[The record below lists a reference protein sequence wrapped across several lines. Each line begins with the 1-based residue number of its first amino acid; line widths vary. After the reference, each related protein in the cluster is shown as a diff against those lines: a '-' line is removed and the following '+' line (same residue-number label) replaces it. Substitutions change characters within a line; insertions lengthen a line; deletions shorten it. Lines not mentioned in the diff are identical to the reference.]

1 MKFPKLQCNLYYVI
15 LVFFVLFSLSAK
27 ENIVSTAPIS
37 TSFISSP
44 IGSGDDKLLS
54 LTQPSHLSP
63 ISSSLNT
70 GRSSIAAVQ
79 SLTISSSASGN
90 IFCIGDTVTISV
102 SSTASVST
110 YEFYENTSLRLTT
123 TSPTY
128 TFNPFGNTTVSV
140 IANFSGSGN
149 SSETAAIFLEENR
162 IDAGFL
168 LGPSEICEGD
178 RPSSILLSGGTNTS
192 GTTYQWEHST
202 DGNTFTSIP
211 VTNRELVFNTSDPW
225 IPTVTT
231 YYRVVIE
238 SRGCQATTAPLRINV
253 IPKPTLVQT
262 LGPKDSQQFCT
273 GTSISP
279 ISFRFGG
286 SATDLL
292 ISGITAS
299 GLNLTKVS
307 SNTYTITGTPT
318 ADVGIRIQTQSVSN
332 CVESVLNYSIL
343 EIRGG
348 NAPDEIRK
356 GSNTLEATVFEV
368 DGRWYNNT
376 LCQSGSTSTT
386 FYATMNNSL
395 TSVPVYEWKIEPST
409 AGVVDVT
416 TGNVIWNST
425 FSGTVTVSVREV
437 NCSGFSSWLDTPIEI
452 IPNINPAPIPAQ
464 LLEPEAL
471 NLFIGGQYS
480 GQLPECQ
487 TDLSIRETRFFSTTA
502 SSSTDYSNI
511 QWSLT
516 NIVPGLGSIGSP
528 GVINP
533 NTGVLTWSAGFWGRF
548 DVQAVPLNCNG
559 DQGAAVSKNIV
570 IKNQFESTPS
580 INIANGSSVPSCPT
594 VLGQTT
600 DFYSNDDVVWSL
612 DNLNAGT
619 IVATSSRTA
628 TMNWNPNFGGDQV
641 SIVARSVESC
651 DVGES
656 SMSILIPSEARIL
669 TLADNNPILVCQG
682 TNLAPLDFEILGFPD
697 TAIVSGTLPDGVVP
711 YLNFSQSV
719 IDITY
724 RGSSGS
730 VNEEYR
736 FDILGESVT
745 YLTRRINETP
755 DELVQNVVNQI
766 NNSNVN
772 FSASSP
778 ASNTLR
784 ITAKVAGVPLQ
795 GIIYDTNFIDASIN
809 FVSRARKTLTL
820 TGTVTAAP
828 GIYDFKI
835 LSSGGNCLQA
845 ERNVQLIVQGTS
857 SITLAAGAQ
866 QNQAICEGAAI
877 TPIAFDVQYARSAIA
892 TELPSGLQFVFN
904 SSTDQYLLSG
914 TPNMSVTNTTSY
926 TYEIITDSNTSG
938 CLPEATISGVITIY
952 PRTLIQRTSA
962 VGTDNQLLCMSS
974 LTTSSLTPITYQLSG
989 NVINYRIT
997 PPLPNGLVSNRINNT
1012 ITISGVPSITTVSQT
1027 VYNYTIEVNGGG
1039 NCAYDEIQ
1047 GTITMQAVSVSLTSA
1062 SETAHQEGALAVCD
1076 GTPITPII
1084 YSINGTNEVAV
1095 TGLPPGVTGSLNGE
1109 QFIISGT
1116 PNISTSGLTHYNYT
1130 ITASVS
1136 ACLLNLQETGVI
1148 EIIPTPEIISS
1159 IILANDIQHVS
1170 CNGGADGVIQIPTN
1184 SPEFENRFRGGQNAR
1199 AQEALVSYTNNPALG
1214 DVYTLNVNL
1223 NSYRHTVIAS
1233 SFGGSV
1239 QSLEEVVQDLIRT
1252 INSATGSQVV
1262 SVTAT
1267 VENST
1272 SIRLISDVPGTAF
1285 TVFPSIDTT
1294 VIGSNQPTV
1303 TVSTAVTNLSRDFS
1317 FQWTGPNG
1325 FRSTDLSIDQL
1336 SAGVYNLEVFIGACS
1351 TQASFT
1357 IEEPEEISSVIE
1369 LCNGSIKVTP
1379 TGGVGPYIIN
1389 LYNSN
1394 NQLIQTTNTVD
1405 FHLYTG
1411 LISGSDYRIEIF
1423 DSQCAV
1429 AYQKSIFLPFGLSF
1443 DSSIPLVVDDYCN
1456 DTDGDGFIELGGN
1469 SGGNAFSGG
1478 SNQYS
1483 YSWVGGPSNNFR
1495 ATTRDIYNLEPGVY
1509 TVTVTDQNLGCSD
1522 QQSFT
1527 VGSVNRL
1534 VITPTSNTVFNANG
1548 EIDLLCH
1555 GDQTALIEVGVTG
1568 GVGNYSYSWLKNGVS
1583 LVGETSP
1590 SIENIGVG
1598 IYTVVV
1604 RDSPPIG
1611 ISSQLTSCNATY
1623 EFEVVEP
1630 NPIEVNLNSGT
1641 VTKTFCPGDDEVSFK
1656 IQILGGTPPFQV
1668 KLNNGT
1674 VASFSVPNNNTY
1686 TYSKIDPS
1694 KTGTDYTISVEDSN
1708 GCKPT
1713 ATASLTLHY
1722 EAVESI
1728 EFKGTISPIDCASGN
1743 LGSIKLETISSTLSN
1758 PEDVQVE
1765 WISAYGHFY
1774 HTWESKKGVLDGIE
1788 NGGNYQA
1795 IVTYK
1800 GCELFN
1806 QIFKVE
1812 DKNQGLFFNEINVD
1826 AGGCNGELGRISID
1840 IQGGVP
1846 PYSIDWEQYRLDTT
1860 ATVVNTDEDT
1870 ETVTITT
1877 SLAWVKLPQYKNNAA
1892 ISGLA
1897 QGTYR
1902 AVVKDSS
1909 TNINSETCNSVI
1921 VSDNINIGTT
1931 VFEIYSVELFDV
1943 SSCNSTETNAEIKF
1957 SLFNTLPYP
1966 ANFQYEHEI
1975 LLDNKDPGTNLIRL
1989 NENVYKIIGVGEG
2002 SHTLQVKTGTTTHVL
2017 GEYADCTIVYE
2028 FTVEEQLPI
2037 RFIGQTVFDLDPCLD
2052 NNQILFDNSQISGG
2066 VPYDFGS
2073 ELTYDLNWTFTP
2085 AEDTENA
2092 NSNTQTFVGN
2102 RINNI
2107 QPGNYELII
2116 SDRLGCE
2123 SNPINFSVNASERT
2137 IPFTVTGNLQ
2147 SNSNNGEQNEL
2158 VKVLSPN
2165 CSNQTD
2171 GQIGIRIEGG
2181 LRPYKIE
2188 WFQEKIGQSENSTS
2202 VSYMPLLDFSNATYL
2217 YNLAPGV
2224 YRLKITSQN
2233 TSCDSPVNSS
2243 MYSYYEEDFIV
2254 PKNDELYIVEGP
2266 YIDENLC
2273 QSKPGKLLIEVFD
2286 NQSGELNF
2294 YYNNELI
2301 TSESQNGSNG
2311 NKLYTL
2317 FIDNPILNADLVV
2330 TNNAGCQV
2338 TKNIVI
2344 SEIGNPQFSYTT
2356 PNKEA
2361 ENIILAKEEVTFTN
2375 RSEPPYYSSEWNF
2388 GDGTDNLLVE
2398 TIGLVT
2404 PVRHTYG
2411 IAGTYFVTLRNYS
2424 SLGCYKE
2431 YSEQIVIGRGYN
2443 IIAPNAFT
2451 PNGDL
2456 INDLYRVLFSGFQTV
2471 TFKVYNQNGD
2481 LLHSETVEQ
2490 LIQQPDTPLQ
2500 LNGWDG
2506 QNETGSSF
2514 YTYHFSG
2521 TLITDQTEVTKT
2533 GNFVLIR

>member
-63 ISSSLNT
+63 ISSSLNS

-110 YEFYENTSLRLTT
+110 YEFYENTSLKLTT

-128 TFNPFGNTTVSV
+128 TFNPIGNTTVSV

-162 IDAGFL
+162 IDTGFL

-178 RPSSILLSGGTNTS
+178 RPSSILLSGGTNTL

-231 YYRVVIE
+231 YYRVVIQ
-238 SRGCQATTAPLRINV
+238 SRGCQATTAPLKLNV

-262 LGPKDSQQFCT
+262 LGPKDSQQFCA

-332 CVESVLNYSIL
+332 CIESVLYYAIT
-343 EIRGG
+343 EINGG
-348 NAPDEIRK
+348 NAPYQIRK
-356 GSNTLEATVFEV
+356 GSDTLEATVFEAG
-368 DGRWYNNT
+368 GRWYNNALFQKDLT
-376 LCQSGSTSTT
+376 NTT
-386 FYATMNNSL
+386 FYATTTYTL
-395 TSVPVYEWKIEPST
+395 SVSPFYEWKIDPLT
-409 AGVVDVT
+409 AGVVDAT
-416 TGNVIWNST
+416 TGNVVWNT
-425 FSGTVTVSVREV
+425 NFSGTVTVSVRETT
-437 NCSGFSSWLDTPIEI
+437 CSGSSNWLDTPIVI
-452 IPNINPAPIPAQ
+452 IPDTSSTSSSV
-464 LLEPEAL
+464 LLEPEVL
-471 NLFIGGQYS
+471 DLFIGGQNS

-487 TDLSIRETRFFSTTA
+487 TDLSIKETGFFTTTA
-502 SSSTDYSNI
+502 SGNADYSEI

-516 NIVPGLGSIGSP
+516 NIVPGIGSVQSP
-528 GVINP
+528 GVINSK
-533 NTGVLTWSAGFWGRF
+533 TGVLTWAAGFWGRF
-548 DVQAVPLNCNG
+548 DVQAVPLYRNG
-559 DQGAAVSKNIV
+559 GQGTAVSKNV
-570 IKNQFESTPS
+570 IIKEQIESTPS
-580 INIANGSSVPSCPT
+580 IYIANGSSVPSCPT

-600 DFYSNDDVVWSL
+600 DFYSNDEVVWSL
-612 DNLNAGT
+612 DNTNAGT
-619 IVATSSRTA
+619 IVETSSRTA
-628 TMNWNPNFGGDQV
+628 TMYWNPNFGGSQV
-641 SIVARSVESC
+641 RIIARSAASC

-656 SMSILIPSEARIL
+656 SMLIFIPSEASIL
-669 TLADNNPILVCQG
+669 TSVVNPIIVCQG
-682 TNLAPLDFEILGFPD
+682 TNLAPLEFEVLGFPD
-697 TAIVSGTLPDGVVP
+697 TAVVSGTLPSGI
-711 YLNFSQSV
+711 SV
-719 IDITY
+719 IRNFTQNEIDLIY
-724 RGSSGS
+724 GGSSRIA
-730 VNEEYR
+730 NEEYR
-736 FDILGESVT
+736 FELLGNTVLYT
-745 YLTRRINETP
+745 TTKANETA
-755 DELVQNVVNQI
+755 DEFVQNVAKEI

-778 ASNTLR
+778 ALNTLR
-784 ITAKVAGVPLQ
+784 ITAKVAGVTLN
-795 GIIYDTNFIDASIN
+795 GHVSYINGSIEVQN
-809 FVSRARKTLTL
+809 IQTVNQARKTISL
-820 TGTVTAAP
+820 TGTATAAP

-845 ERNVQLIVQGTS
+845 ERNVQIIVQGTS

-866 QNQAICEGAAI
+866 QNQAICEGSAI
-877 TPIAFDVQYARSAIA
+877 TPIAFDVRYARSAIA
-892 TELPSGLQFVFN
+892 TQLPSGLQFVFN
-904 SSTDQYLLSG
+904 SSTSQYELSG
-914 TPNMSVTNTTSY
+914 TPNVSVTNTTSY
-926 TYEIITDSNTSG
+926 TYEIKTESNTNG
-938 CLPEATISGVITIY
+938 CLPEATISGVITLY
-952 PRTLIQRTSA
+952 PKTLIQRTSA
-962 VGTDNQLLCMSS
+962 VGTDNQLLCISS
-974 LTTSSLTPITYQLSG
+974 FSTSSLTPIIYELSED
-989 NVINYRIT
+989 VINYSIT
-997 PPLPNGLVSNRINNT
+997 PPLPNGLVYNRTNNT

-1027 VYNYTIEVNGGG
+1027 VYSYSIKVDGKH
-1039 NCAYDEIQ
+1039 CASDEIK
-1047 GTITMQAVSVSLTSA
+1047 GTITIEAASISLISA
-1062 SETAHQEGALAVCD
+1062 PETAHQEGASAVCN

-1084 YSINGTNEVAV
+1084 YLIKGAKEAAV
-1095 TGLPPGVTGSLNGE
+1095 TGLPAGVTGSLNGE
-1109 QFIISGT
+1109 QFVISGT
-1116 PNISTSGLTHYNYT
+1116 PKVSTSSSTHYTYSLT
-1130 ITASVS
+1130 TSGS
-1136 ACLLNLQETGVI
+1136 TCLVNTKETGVI

-1159 IILANDIQHVS
+1159 IIQANDIQHSS
-1170 CNGGADGVIQIPTN
+1170 CNGGADGAIQIPTT
-1184 SPEFENRFRGGQNAR
+1184 SPEFENRFKGGQNAR
-1199 AQEALVSYTNNPALG
+1199 AQESLVSYTNNPALG
-1214 DVYTLNVNL
+1214 DVYTIHLNK
-1223 NSYRHTVIAS
+1223 NSYKHTVIAS
-1233 SFGGSV
+1233 SFGGPV
-1239 QSLEEVVQDLIRT
+1239 QSLEEVVQDLVKIIT
-1252 INSATGSQVV
+1252 SAMGSQAV

-1267 VENST
+1267 VQNLT
-1272 SIRLISDVPGTAF
+1272 SIRLISDIPGTAF
-1285 TVFPSIDTT
+1285 TVSPSINTT
-1294 VIGSNQPTV
+1294 VSGSNQPTV
-1303 TVSTAVTNLSRDFS
+1303 TLATPVANLSRDFS

-1325 FRSTDLSIDQL
+1325 FRSTDLSIEQL
-1336 SAGVYNLEVFIGACS
+1336 SAGIYNLEVFIGACS

-1369 LCNGSIKVTP
+1369 LCNGSIKVTA
-1379 TGGVGPYIIN
+1379 TGGVGPYKIN

-1405 FHLYTG
+1405 SHLYTG
-1411 LISGSDYRIEIF
+1411 LISGSDYRIEIW

-1429 AYQKSIFLPFGLSF
+1429 AYQKAIFLPFGLSF

-1456 DTDGDGFIELGGN
+1456 DGDGDGFIELGGN

-1478 SNQYS
+1478 SNQYN
-1483 YSWVGGPSNNFR
+1483 YSWVGGPSGNFR

-1534 VITPTSNTVFNANG
+1534 VITPTSNTVFNSKG
-1548 EIDLLCH
+1548 KIELFCQ
-1555 GDQTALIEVGVTG
+1555 GDQTATIEVGVTG
-1568 GVGNYSYSWLKNGVS
+1568 GVGNYTYSWLKNGVS
-1583 LVGETSP
+1583 MVGKTSP
-1590 SIENIGVG
+1590 KIEKVG
-1598 IYTVVV
+1598 AGKYTVVV
-1604 RDSPPIG
+1604 KDSPPTG

-1630 NPIEVNLNSGT
+1630 NPIEVILNSGT

-1774 HTWESKKGVLDGIE
+1774 HSWESKKGVLEGIE

-1812 DKNQGLFFNEINVD
+1812 DKNQGLFFNAIQVD
-1826 AGGCNGELGRISID
+1826 GGGCNGELGSISID

-1846 PYSIDWEQYRLDTT
+1846 PYSIDWEQYKVATT
-1860 ATVVNTDEDT
+1860 ATISNTGSSS
-1870 ETVTITT
+1870 ETVTTT
-1877 SLAWVKLPQYKNNAA
+1877 SALAWVKLPQYTNNAA
-1892 ISGLA
+1892 ISGLV
-1897 QGTYR
+1897 QGAYR

-1909 TNINSETCNSVI
+1909 ANINSEACNSVI
-1921 VSDNINIGTT
+1921 VSDNINIGTS

-1957 SLFNTLPYP
+1957 SILNTLPYP

-1975 LLDNKDPGTNLIRL
+1975 LLDNKDPGTDLIRL

-2002 SHTLQVKTGTTTHVL
+2002 SHTLQIKTGTTSQVL
-2017 GEYADCTIVYE
+2017 GEYADCSIVYS
-2028 FTVEEQLPI
+2028 FTVEEQIPI

-2052 NNQILFDNSQISGG
+2052 NAQILIDNSQISGG

-2073 ELTYDLNWTFTP
+2073 ELTYDLKWTFTP
-2085 AEDTENA
+2085 AEDTQNP
-2092 NSNTQTFVGN
+2092 NTNTQTFVGN

-2116 SDRLGCE
+2116 SDSLGCE
-2123 SNPINFSVNASERT
+2123 SEPINFSVNASEKT
-2137 IPFTVTGNLQ
+2137 IPFTVSGNLQ
-2147 SNSNNGEQNEL
+2147 NNLNNGEQNEL
-2158 VKVLSPN
+2158 VKVLPPN

-2181 LRPYKIE
+2181 LRPYIIE
-2188 WFQEKIGQSENSTS
+2188 WFQEKTSQTESSTT
-2202 VSYMPLLDFSNATYL
+2202 VSYIPLLDFSNTTYL
-2217 YNLAPGV
+2217 SNLAPGV

-2266 YIDENLC
+2266 NIDENLC

-2301 TSESQNGSNG
+2301 TSESQSGSNG
-2311 NKLYTL
+2311 NTLYTL
-2317 FIDNPILNADLVV
+2317 IIENPVLNADLVV
-2330 TNNAGCQV
+2330 TNKAGCQV
-2338 TKNIVI
+2338 STKIVI
-2344 SEIGNPQFSYTT
+2344 SEIGDPQFSYTT

-2388 GDGTDNLLVE
+2388 GDGTDNLLIE
-2398 TIGLVT
+2398 TTGLVA
-2404 PVRHTYG
+2404 PIRHTYG

-2456 INDLYRVLFSGFQTV
+2456 INDLYRVLFSGFQKV
-2471 TFKVYNQNGD
+2471 TFKVFNQNGD
-2481 LLHSETVEQ
+2481 LLHAETVEQ
-2490 LIQQPDTPLQ
+2490 LIQQPDAPLQ

-2514 YTYHFSG
+2514 YTYHFIG
-2521 TLITDQTEVTKT
+2521 ALITDQTEVTKT
-2533 GNFVLIR
+2533 GNFVLIK